1 MWTVL
6 QRPGRWLKGL
16 RVIDVCG
23 ANLSSLIVGSG
34 PALVLGQAL
43 PSWEI
48 FVRLGL
54 AAAMGAMIGLERS
67 LADKP
72 ADSRTMILIAVGA
85 AAFAITG
92 QDLMIVNDAGASIR
106 TDPTRVLAYIISGVG
121 FLGAGAILHSKKS
134 IRGLTTAAAIWAVAA
149 VGAACG
155 VGSLDIAGILFAFVV
170 LTMWTPWLYHAVRGD
185 EPPAN
190 NTTTNGSDDGL

>member
-1 MWTVL
+1 M
-6 QRPGRWLKGL
+6 
-16 RVIDVCG
+16 IEVC
-23 ANLSSLIVGSG
+23 ATNLSSLIMASS
-34 PALVLGQAL
+34 PAIVLGQAL

-92 QDLMIVNDAGASIR
+92 QDLLIANDAVGSVR

-170 LTMWTPWLYHAVRGD
+170 LTMWTPWLYHAIRGD
-185 EPPAN
+185 QPNETDQSAN
-190 NTTTNGSDDGL
+190 SNNRIDEL